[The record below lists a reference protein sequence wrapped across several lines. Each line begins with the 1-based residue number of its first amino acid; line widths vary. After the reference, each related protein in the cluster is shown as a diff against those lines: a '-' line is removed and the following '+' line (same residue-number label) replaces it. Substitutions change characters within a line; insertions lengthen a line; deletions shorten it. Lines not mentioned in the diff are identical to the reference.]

1 MQQTLSHLLS
11 ETETAPSARIV
22 KLETTDDTLTARAG
36 LAPFVRYLERIAVLP
51 LMGGILG
58 PVKKHAKG
66 VGLGE
71 FLKQMLCFFFDG
83 SSRALSYFDQ
93 LAQDPGYAA
102 AIQTPVKRMMSS
114 HVVKR
119 FCQALGLLGAGL
131 WRRILRELFLWRL
144 HVEQPALI
152 EMTLDTMVMDNDE
165 AQQREGA
172 TPTYKKVKGFQPLQ
186 LLWQGR
192 VGDAIFRP
200 GHVHSNA
207 GDAPRKLIADLVHL
221 IRRRYRAEVPI
232 VLRLDAG
239 FFDQEN
245 FTFYDAELRI
255 GFIASGKLLAGVK
268 EKAAAVAP
276 EAWHRFEKA
285 KQVWDWTEFEYGCA
299 SWGGKKYRTL
309 YTKPRGEGAGE
320 QILLEFAR
328 PENVIVTNL
337 AAGSKVLASW
347 GPELRA
353 RYEAGAGIVAG
364 HHGRGA
370 DELPHRGLKDFGF
383 EALPFTRFGANRVMY
398 YLMVIGFNLFES
410 YKRDVLKDVVAVGT
424 YATTVR
430 RQLVDLA
437 GKVVRSGRQL
447 VLKVTRWA
455 REQLGLARVWELAG
469 TAPVMVLRT
478 G

>member
-1 MQQTLSHLLS
+1 
-11 ETETAPSARIV
+11 
-22 KLETTDDTLTARAG
+22 
-36 LAPFVRYLERIAVLP
+36 
-51 LMGGILG
+51 
-58 PVKKHAKG
+58 
-66 VGLGE
+66 
-71 FLKQMLCFFFDG
+71 
-83 SSRALSYFDQ
+83 
-93 LAQDPGYAA
+93 
-102 AIQTPVKRMMSS
+102 MMSS

-144 HVEQPALI
+144 HVEQPALL
-152 EMTLDTMVMDNDE
+152 ELTLDTMGMDNDE
-165 AQQREGA
+165 AAQGEGA

-192 VGDAIFRP
+192 VADAIVRP
-200 GHVHSNA
+200 GHVQSNA
-207 GDAPRKLIADLVHL
+207 GDAPRKLVADVVHL
-221 IRRRYRAEVPI
+221 IRRRYRAAVPI
-232 VLRLDAG
+232 VLRIDAG

-245 FTFYDAELRI
+245 FACYDEELGI

-268 EKAAAVAP
+268 EKAAAAGP
-276 EAWHRFEKA
+276 AAWPRFETE

-299 SWGGKKYRTL
+299 SWGGKTHRTL

-320 QILLEFAR
+320 QILLDFAR

-347 GPELRA
+347 APELRG
-353 RYEAGAGIVAG
+353 RFEDGTGIVAG

-383 EALPFTRFGANRVMY
+383 EALPFTRLGANQVIY
-398 YLMVIGFNLFES
+398 HLMVIGFNLFES
-410 YKRDVLKDVVAVGT
+410 YKREVLKEVVAVGT
-424 YATTVR
+424 YATSVR
-430 RQLVDLA
+430 RQVVDLA
-437 GKVVRSGRQL
+437 GKVVRSGRPL

-455 REQLGLARVWELAG
+455 GEQWGLARVWELAAA
-469 TAPVMVLRT
+469 APVMVRRT